1 MSGFPPGLAPGREG
15 VSKGHQRNNAMQR
28 NTQNVGT
35 ALRSVGSNKGKLL
48 GALALAATTLAA
60 SAQTGGNAGV
70 AEIVDAIEA
79 LAPDMGLV
87 IAAAIGIAVIGIG
100 AAAALALGKRLM
112 K

>member
-1 MSGFPPGLAPGREG
+1 MKTQLRTAGASVVGAVRPNSRIVTGLA
-15 VSKGHQRNNAMQR
+15 
-28 NTQNVGT
+28 
-35 ALRSVGSNKGKLL
+35 LL
-48 GALALAATTLAA
+48 GLTGLA
-60 SAQTGGNAGV
+60 SAQNAGV